1 MALINN
7 KFRRLVFSL
16 SIPLLLS
23 TFVIEPVLAQRP
35 EFLAKNSAEIEVL
48 PVQGSISMIATG
60 GSNIAVMVGEL
71 GLIVVDSGN
80 AEASENL
87 VNAIGELSSL
97 PPRYIISTAALPS
110 HLAGNVAIN
119 DIRGQDVL
127 IGVNQDV
134 GIPIVG
140 HANGL
145 TLLVTEFAGEIP
157 YEFWPNNTFFGESKA
172 LYLNGEPIE
181 ILHQPAAITQSDVLV
196 HFRGSDVLVTGDIFD
211 TTSYP
216 HFYSEYGGSLQGLID
231 ALNNV
236 IEIAVPEFNQQ
247 GGTLIIPGH
256 GRLASESDV
265 VEYRDMV
272 TIIRDRVQLMINEGM
287 SFEEIL
293 AAQPSLEYD
302 GIYGH
307 DSGEWTTRMFL
318 EAVYEELR

>member
-1 MALINN
+1 MALKNTI
-7 KFRRLVFSL
+7 FCRLFFSV
-16 SIPLLLS
+16 SIP
-23 TFVIEPVLAQRP
+23 VLGVFLVQPIFAQRP
-35 EFLAKNSAEIEVL
+35 EFPSITSDEIEVL
-48 PVQGSISMIATG
+48 PVQGSITMIATG

-80 AEASENL
+80 FEASSN
-87 VNAIGELSSL
+87 VADAMRELSIL
-97 PPRYIISTAALPS
+97 PPRYIINTSVLPS
-110 HLAGNVAIN
+110 HLAGNEVISM
-119 DIRGQDVL
+119 IGGVEEL
-127 IGVNQDV
+127 IGLNQDV

-145 TLLVTEFAGEIP
+145 SLLVTEFIDDIP
-157 YEFWPNNTFFGESKA
+157 YEAWPNSTFFGEHKA

-216 HFYSEYGGSLQGLID
+216 HFYPEYGGSLQGLID
-231 ALNNV
+231 ALNRV
-236 IEIAVPEFNQQ
+236 IEIAVPAFNQQ

-272 TIIRDRVQLMINEGM
+272 TIIRDRVQLMIDDGL
-287 SFEEIL
+287 SFEEVL
-293 AAQPSLEYD
+293 AAQPSLEYE

-307 DSGEWTTRMFL
+307 DSGEWTSRMFL
-318 EAVYEELR
+318 EAVYEELL

>member
-1 MALINN
+1 MVLINN
-7 KFRRLVFSL
+7 NFRRLVFSI
-16 SIPLLLS
+16 SIPLLS
-23 TFVIEPVLAQRP
+23 TFVVEPVLAQRP
-35 EFLAKNSAEIEVL
+35 EFLANNSEEIEVL

-80 AEASENL
+80 AEATENV
-87 VNAIGELSSL
+87 VNAIRGLSSL

-119 DIRGQDVL
+119 E
-127 IGVNQDV
+127 IGELSAFNGINQGV

-145 TLLVTEFAGEIP
+145 TLLVTQFIGEIP
-157 YEFWPNNTFFGESKA
+157 YEFWPNNTFYGESKA
-172 LYLNGEPIE
+172 LYMNGEPIE

-216 HFYSEYGGSLQGLID
+216 HFYSEYGGSLSGLID
-231 ALNNV
+231 ALNSV

-256 GRLASESDV
+256 GRISSESDV

-272 TIIRDRVQLMINEGM
+272 TIIRDRVQLMIEEGL
-287 SFEEIL
+287 SFEEVL
-293 AAQPSLEYD
+293 VAQPSLEYD

-318 EAVYEELR
+318 EAVYNELR

>member
-1 MALINN
+1 MALKNTI
-7 KFRRLVFSL
+7 FCRLFFSV
-16 SIPLLLS
+16 SIP
-23 TFVIEPVLAQRP
+23 VISAFLVQPTLAQRP
-35 EFLAKNSAEIEVL
+35 DFPSITSDEIEVL
-48 PVQGSISMIATG
+48 PVQGSITMIATG

-71 GLIVVDSGN
+71 GLIVVDTGN
-80 AEASENL
+80 FEASAN
-87 VNAIGELSSL
+87 VADAIRELSSL
-97 PPRYIISTAALPS
+97 PPRYIINTSVLPS
-110 HLAGNVAIN
+110 HLAGNEVISEIGGVEA
-119 DIRGQDVL
+119 L
-127 IGVNQDV
+127 IGLNQDV

-145 TLLVTEFAGEIP
+145 SLLVAEFIDAIP
-157 YEFWPNNTFFGESKA
+157 YEVWPNSTFFSEHKA

-216 HFYSEYGGSLQGLID
+216 HFYPEYGGSLQGLID
-231 ALNNV
+231 ALNSI

-256 GRLASESDV
+256 GRIASESDV

-272 TIIRDRVQLMINEGM
+272 TIIRDRVQLMIDDGL
-287 SFEEIL
+287 SFEEVL
-293 AAQPSLEYD
+293 AAHPSLEYD

-307 DSGEWTTRMFL
+307 DSGEWTTRIFL
-318 EAVYEELR
+318 EAVYAELL